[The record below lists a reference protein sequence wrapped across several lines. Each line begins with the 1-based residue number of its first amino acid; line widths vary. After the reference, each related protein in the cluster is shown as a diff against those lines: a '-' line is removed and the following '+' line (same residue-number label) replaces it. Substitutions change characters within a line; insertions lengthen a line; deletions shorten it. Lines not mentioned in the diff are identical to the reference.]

1 MTLLKLIR
9 LEWRKHRFARNFVGA
24 GIAIVSIL
32 LFMIMIGVTDFGA
45 EDYAL
50 ADYHGAFTL
59 IDTFSRAVFI
69 IFAGSLISKLIIS
82 EYRDKTMNV
91 MFTYPIKRHKIIAAK
106 LMLVFIFTF
115 TMIMFTDIL
124 MGVLLLAANQYYGF
138 ITEPVES
145 VALGQIV
152 LKYTISSLSAAAMAL
167 IPLFFGMRKHSV
179 TATMVASIFLVLIVC
194 SGFSGSNGP
203 TMSVNNIIVIPLT
216 LGAIGLWIA
225 TLSMTR
231 LETKDLN

>member
-1 MTLLKLIR
+1 MLKLIR

-24 GIAIVSIL
+24 GIANVFIL
-32 LFMIMIGVTDFGA
+32 LFIIMIGIIELGA

-50 ADYHGAFTL
+50 ADYHSAFTL
-59 IDTFSRAVFI
+59 IDTFARAVFI

-115 TMIMFTDIL
+115 AMIMFTDIL
-124 MGVLLLAANQYYGF
+124 LGVLLLVVNHYYGF
-138 ITEPVES
+138 ITEPLGS
-145 VALGQIV
+145 AALGQML

-179 TATMVASIFLVLIVC
+179 TATVVSSVLLVFIVC
-194 SGFSGSNGP
+194 SGFGGP
-203 TMSVNNIIVIPLT
+203 TMSLNNIIVIPLT

-225 TLSMTR
+225 TLSMVR
-231 LETKDLN
+231 LETKDVN

>member
-1 MTLLKLIR
+1 MMLLKLIR

-24 GIAIVSIL
+24 GIANISIL
-32 LFMIMIGVTDFGA
+32 LFMIMIGVTDLGA

-50 ADYHGAFTL
+50 ADYHGAFML

-106 LMLVFIFTF
+106 LTLVFIFTF
-115 TMIMFTDIL
+115 VMIMFTDIL
-124 MGVLLLAANQYYGF
+124 MGVLLLTANQYYGF
-138 ITEPVES
+138 ITEPLGLA
-145 VALGQIV
+145 ALGQLV

-194 SGFSGSNGP
+194 SGFSGSSGP

-225 TLSMTR
+225 ALSMTR

>member
-45 EDYAL
+45 EDYAF
-50 ADYHGAFTL
+50 ADYQGAFML

-106 LMLVFIFTF
+106 LILVFIFTF

-152 LKYTISSLSAAAMAL
+152 LKYTISSLSLCRHVSDSSILRYAKAL
-167 IPLFFGMRKHSV
+167 GDGYNGCFDFP
-179 TATMVASIFLVLIVC
+179 C
-194 SGFSGSNGP
+194 SHRVRGVSSSNGP

-225 TLSMTR
+225 TRSMTR

>member
-1 MTLLKLIR
+1 MLKLIR

-24 GIAIVSIL
+24 GIANVFIL
-32 LFMIMIGVTDFGA
+32 LFIIMIGIIEFGA
-45 EDYAL
+45 EDYPL
-50 ADYHGAFTL
+50 ADYHSAFTL
-59 IDTFSRAVFI
+59 IDTFVRAVFI

-138 ITEPVES
+138 ITEPLGS
-145 VALGQIV
+145 AALGQMT

-179 TATMVASIFLVLIVC
+179 TATVVSSVLLVFIVC
-194 SGFSGSNGP
+194 SGFGGP
-203 TMSVNNIIVIPLT
+203 IMSLNNIIVIPLT

-225 TLSMTR
+225 TRSMTR
-231 LETKDLN
+231 LETKDVN

>member
-1 MTLLKLIR
+1 MLLKLIR

-24 GIAIVSIL
+24 GIANISIL
-32 LFMIMIGVTDFGA
+32 LFMIMIGVTDLGA

-50 ADYHGAFTL
+50 ADYHGAFML

-106 LMLVFIFTF
+106 LTLVFIFTF
-115 TMIMFTDIL
+115 VMIMFTDIL
-124 MGVLLLAANQYYGF
+124 MGVLLLTANQYYGF
-138 ITEPVES
+138 ITEPLGLA
-145 VALGQIV
+145 ALGQLV

-194 SGFSGSNGP
+194 SGFSGSSGP

-225 TLSMTR
+225 ALSMTR

>member
-24 GIAIVSIL
+24 GIANIGIL
-32 LFMIMIGVTDFGA
+32 LFMIMIGVTDLGA

-50 ADYHGAFTL
+50 ANYHSAFTL
-59 IDTFSRAVFI
+59 IDTFARAVFI

-106 LMLVFIFTF
+106 LILVFIFTF
-115 TMIMFTDIL
+115 AMIMFTDIL
-124 MGVLLLAANQYYGF
+124 MGMLLLAANQYYGF
-138 ITEPVES
+138 ITEPLGAA
-145 VALGQIV
+145 ALGQLV
-152 LKYTISSLSAAAMAL
+152 LKYTISSISAAAMAL

-179 TATMVASIFLVLIVC
+179 TATVVSSVLLVFIVC
-194 SGFSGSNGP
+194 SGFGGP
-203 TMSVNNIIVIPLT
+203 INSVNDIIVIPLV

-225 TLSMTR
+225 ALSMIR
-231 LETKDLN
+231 LETKDVN